1 MKEENPMIPKKL
13 RRLRGWIPIVLLGLL
28 LLGWA
33 GTFFWFN
40 YRLTKLE
47 KDLSAK
53 VSMAQGAVIGEI
65 GSISGNI
72 SFALQEQ
79 NNLLTE
85 TGSRILSLN
94 KEDRTVTLELSAVPK
109 TVTDTL
115 RLDFACRAD
124 EKEILLPAKKGDAL
138 RYTAEITLPLTTD
151 LLEIQAQLTDNGE
164 TKTQICESVYQPG
177 GQYLLSA
184 YLNFPPGY
192 SFTPSSGECSFHNGI
207 GVNFNN
213 SFVNNGFYLV
223 ENLPLPVSA
232 SVITEINGVEVH
244 RAAHPLE
251 PHTEEIF
258 TYEFPMDE
266 KYVLAKGD
274 HLVLRLEVTDSNG
287 LLYRVT
293 VLDITRQDGE
303 LISSDTGDQTLQMV
317 S

>member
-1 MKEENPMIPKKL
+1 MISKKR
-13 RRLRGWIPIVLLGLL
+13 RRLRGWIPIVLLGFL

-85 TGSRILSLN
+85 TGSHILSLN

-115 RLDFACRAD
+115 RLDFACRVD
-124 EKEILLPAKKGDAL
+124 GKDILLPAKKGDAL

-151 LLEIQAQLTDNGE
+151 LLEVQAQLTDNEE

-192 SFTPSSGECSFHNGI
+192 SFTPSSGECSFQNDI
-207 GVNFNN
+207 GVTFNN
-213 SFVNNGFYLV
+213 SFVNSGSYLV
-223 ENLPLPVSA
+223 ENLPVPVSA
-232 SVITEINGVEVH
+232 SVIAEKNGVEVH

-251 PHTEEIF
+251 LQKEEIF
-258 TYEFPMDE
+258 TYEIPMDE

-274 HLVLRLEVTDSNG
+274 DLVLRLEVTDSNG

-303 LISSDTGDQTLQMV
+303 LISNDTGDQTLLLV